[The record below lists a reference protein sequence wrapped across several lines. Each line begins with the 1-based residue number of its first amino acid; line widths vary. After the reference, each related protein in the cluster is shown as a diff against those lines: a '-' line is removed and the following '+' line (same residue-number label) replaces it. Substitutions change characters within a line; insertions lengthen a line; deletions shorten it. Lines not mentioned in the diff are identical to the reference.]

1 MLIGL
6 VGAPNKGKSTIFS
19 AMTLNDV
26 EIADYPFTTI
36 NPNFGIAYATKRC
49 VDGEFNVKC
58 NARNSTCVN
67 GIRHIPVNLV
77 DVAGLVEGAHLG
89 KGMGNQF
96 LNDLASADALIVVVD
111 ASGKTDAG
119 GNHCLEYDPS
129 GDIGMVTSEIAE
141 WLLSIIKRHEGAIA
155 KSHDSVDALA
165 TVLTGLSV
173 TKVQIGAALDAG
185 FLPSSFKVWGEA
197 DMMKFVRE
205 LMKSSKPMV
214 VAANKS
220 DAREAEANVSKLR
233 SEFGAD
239 SVIDCSGAIELALR
253 RAAKQGLVDYAPG
266 SRDFK
271 VLKESIP
278 QEQAAALNYM
288 RSFLQRTGTNIQAL
302 LDKAV
307 FETAKNIVVYPVEDE
322 RKYADHAGFVLPDA
336 LLVKQGTTA
345 IELAGRIH
353 TDLAKNMLY
362 AIDARTKKHLDREYV
377 LKDNDV
383 IRIVSAAK

>member
-19 AMTLNDV
+19 AMTLNEV

-36 NPNFGIAYATKRC
+36 NPNLGVAYVTKKC

-58 NARNSTCVN
+58 NARNSTCIDGV
-67 GIRHIPVNLV
+67 RHIPVNLI

-111 ASGKTDAG
+111 ASGKTDPG
-119 GNHCLEYDPS
+119 GNHCLGCDPS

-141 WLLSIIKRHEGAIA
+141 WLFSIIKRHEGAIV
-155 KSHDSVDALA
+155 KSHDSIDALA
-165 TVLTGLSV
+165 SVLTGLGV
-173 TKVQIGAALDAG
+173 TKTQISAAIDSSY
-185 FLPSSFKVWGEA
+185 LPSIFKNWGDA
-197 DMMKFVRE
+197 DVMKFVKE
-205 LMKSSKPMV
+205 LMKSSKPML

-220 DAREAEANVSKLR
+220 DAREAEANVAKLK
-233 SEFGAD
+233 SEFSD
-239 SVIDCSGAIELALR
+239 TSVVDCSGAMELALR
-253 RAAKQGLVDYAPG
+253 RAAKQGLIDYSPG
-266 SRDFK
+266 ARDFK
-271 VLKESIP
+271 VLKDGIP
-278 QEQAAALNYM
+278 QEQAAALDYM
-288 RSFLQRTGTNIQAL
+288 RGFLQRKGTNVQEL
-302 LDKAV
+302 LNTAV

-322 RKYADHAGFVLPDA
+322 RKYADHGGFVLPDA
-336 LLVKQGTTA
+336 LLVRWGTTA
-345 IELAGRIH
+345 IELASKIH

-362 AIDARTKKHLDREYV
+362 AIDARTKRHLDKEYV

>member
-19 AMTLNDV
+19 AMTLNEV

-36 NPNFGIAYATKRC
+36 NPNLGVAYVTKKC
-49 VDGEFNVKC
+49 VDIELNVKC
-58 NARNSTCVN
+58 NARNSTCVG
-67 GIRHIPVNLV
+67 GIRHIPVNLI

-111 ASGKTDAG
+111 ASGKTDPG
-119 GNHCLEYDPS
+119 GNHCLGCDPS
-129 GDIGMVTSEIAE
+129 GDIGMVTGEIAE
-141 WLLSIIKRHEGAIA
+141 WLCSIIKRHESAIA
-155 KSHDSVDALA
+155 KSHDSADALA
-165 TVLTGLSV
+165 SVLTGLGV
-173 TKVQIGAALDAG
+173 TKAQVSAAIDACY
-185 FLPSSFKVWGEA
+185 LPASSKGWSEA
-197 DMMKFVRE
+197 EVMKFVRE
-205 LMKSSKPMV
+205 LMKTSKPML

-220 DAREAEANVSKLR
+220 DTREAEANVTKLK
-233 SEFGAD
+233 SEFGDAE
-239 SVIDCSGAIELALR
+239 VIDCSGAVELALR
-253 RAAKQGLVDYAPG
+253 RAAKQGLIDYVPG
-266 SRDFK
+266 ARDFK
-271 VLKESIP
+271 MLKEGIP
-278 QEQAAALNYM
+278 QEQSAALDYL
-288 RSFLQRTGTNIQAL
+288 RGFLRRKCTNIQEL
-302 LDKAV
+302 LNRAV

-322 RKYADHAGFVLPDA
+322 RKYSDHGGFVLPDA
-336 LLVKQGTTA
+336 LLVRRGTTA
-345 IELAGRIH
+345 MELAGKIH